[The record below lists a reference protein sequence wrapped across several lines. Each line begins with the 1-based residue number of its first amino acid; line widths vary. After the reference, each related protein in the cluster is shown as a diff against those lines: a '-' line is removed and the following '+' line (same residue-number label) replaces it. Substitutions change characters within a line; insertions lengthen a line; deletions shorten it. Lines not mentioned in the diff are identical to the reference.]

1 MGYIRV
7 RDFARDN
14 NCTVQNIYKHMR
26 KYTEELNGHVKVGP
40 GKQGQLLDDEAQEFL
55 RSVMY
60 PKSIT
65 VDNETMAAEL
75 NELRAALMKLGQE
88 NLKLAA
94 QLAKTEGERDRALL
108 DAGQY
113 QKLLQA
119 SQEAEEAKNQ
129 ELEETKRK
137 VMEAEL
143 AAREIDQ
150 MLGKVQA
157 ERDSAEAQ
165 IRALKGRNLWERLT
179 RKGE

>member
-14 NCTVQNIYKHMR
+14 NCTVQNIYKHLR
-26 KYTEELNGHVKVGP
+26 KYTKELEGHVKVGP

-75 NELRAALMKLGQE
+75 NDLRAALMAMGQE
-88 NLKLAA
+88 NIKLAS
-94 QLAKTEGERDRALL
+94 QLAKTEAERDRALL

-113 QKLLQA
+113 QKLLEA
-119 SQEAEEAKNQ
+119 AQEADEAKDR

-137 VMEAEL
+137 VLEAEL
-143 AAREIDQ
+143 AAREIDKT
-150 MLGKVQA
+150 LGEVQA
-157 ERDSAEAQ
+157 ARDSAEAQ
-165 IRALKGRNLWERLT
+165 IRALKGRNIWERIT